1 VARSSAWICA
11 SVSTRSSCAIFAS
24 SAFSRLRMVLEVV
37 ARHTQRTPA
46 GDIGSPRRFTASA
59 TRNWPQ
65 AGCSMAMAMRQ

>member
-1 VARSSAWICA
+1 
-11 SVSTRSSCAIFAS
+11 
-24 SAFSRLRMVLEVV
+24 MVLEVV